1 MPRHGLTEIPIELL
15 ARRPQEE
22 LHAAG
27 LQTVQVYCVAKGYA
41 NELVQHALV
50 AWVDA
55 GERARANIGFK
66 VLPELVCCDSDFCA
80 LQRRVVHAPRA
91 ALPLHLLRLSRR
103 RGVRV
108 WNVPHLI

>member
-1 MPRHGLTEIPIELL
+1 MTRLTEIPIQLF

-27 LQTVQVYCVAKGYA
+27 LQTVQVHGVAKGDA

-55 GERARANIGFK
+55 GERARANIGFE
-66 VLPELVCCDSDFCA
+66 VLPELVCRNSDF
-80 LQRRVVHAPRA
+80 
-91 ALPLHLLRLSRR
+91 
-103 RGVRV
+103 
-108 WNVPHLI
+108 